1 MDGPDLELYR
11 RSSLIA
17 RGYTDRELRG
27 LRRRGRFTLP
37 RRGAYLVGP
46 RLAEAEAWH
55 RVNVHA
61 ALSQLGDGVV
71 ISHLSAAVLHGLPT
85 WGVSLDTVNVT
96 RSRRSGGRKQRL
108 VHVRTARLE
117 PADVVMLDGVLVTSA
132 ARTVVDIARCTS
144 FAAAVVVADAALAR
158 CMVTSAELLHVL
170 SRCRRWPGS
179 PHAQRVIAF
188 ADGRAESV
196 GESRS
201 RVAIAL
207 AGLPRPEPQWVVHDA
222 GGRFVA
228 RTDFGWNSSVLLAS
242 STGSPSTAGWRVPAK
257 RPVTWSSRKSAERT
271 RCGRRASPSSDGPGR
286 TCIRSSPPPP
296 AYVAPSPTRPHTA
309 SSRRT

>member
-55 RVNVHA
+55 RANVHA
-61 ALSQLGDGVV
+61 ALSQLGDDVV

-228 RTDFGWNSSVLLAS
+228 RTDFGWEQQRVVGEFDGLTKYGRLARPGQAPGDVVFAEKRREDEVRAEGI
-242 STGSPSTAGWRVPAK
+242 TVVRWTWADLHPFESTAARL
-257 RPVTWSSRKSAERT
+257 
-271 RCGRRASPSSDGPGR
+271 RRALTDS
-286 TCIRSSPPPP
+286 
-296 AYVAPSPTRPHTA
+296 TA
-309 SSRRT
+309 HSE